1 MITAATVISIRSF
14 PTEGIIG
21 WQTILFN
28 VLAIVIYLITCSL
41 VSAELA
47 TSWPGKGGFYV
58 W

>member
-1 MITAATVISIRSF
+1 
-14 PTEGIIG
+14 
-21 WQTILFN
+21 